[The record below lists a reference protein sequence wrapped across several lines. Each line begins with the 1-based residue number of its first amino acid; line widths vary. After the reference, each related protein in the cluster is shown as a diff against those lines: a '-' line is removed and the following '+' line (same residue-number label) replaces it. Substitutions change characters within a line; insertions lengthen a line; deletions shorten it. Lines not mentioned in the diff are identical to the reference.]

1 MSPENQQGTGT
12 ESRIAE
18 LLNSPEPAA
27 LESISIAFARLARIA
42 PLSCDTSANL
52 VTMAIDDSKRIP
64 AVQAQFHFLMT
75 PFEPTFVTVS
85 PVELDAVLK
94 RIAEPAGIKA
104 DGPATPSGPK
114 TGAPAVPTLPGAPPA
129 ARKSLLGTTP
139 GAAPAARLF
148 ALGSRPAI
156 GAGTAPKPAAVG
168 AKFSFGGAKPQHP
181 QQPQQP
187 QQPAAPD
194 MPDYAEMSRALLSA
208 ISLIVRSRLGND
220 QSALSSLQTIVRHCQ
235 MLAARMTLPPLE
247 RDAVLAAA
255 WLSGLAD
262 ARDVLNQLPTPYHL
276 DAILGKSRDGTNP
289 RVEASIVE
297 LVRAYQSMSER
308 DPSACR
314 DVNKVRRSLRAAVPQ
329 GATDVLEPFLGILMD
344 EVFLSTLDRK
354 AGTLLLVDPAEMAS
368 ATLGPPLAADGYEVL
383 CAADTA
389 EAVAKM
395 AGSKPDLV
403 ILSASLPDEA
413 GSAFCRR
420 LKREG
425 ATAAVPVI
433 VLLDEPNEKL
443 AAECLRAGAEDVLT
457 KPVALELLFLKLQR
471 LMDAAGSAS
480 AKAATTATGVSG
492 SLADMAFTDMIQILS
507 AGGKS
512 VEIRMTSGSSEGHI
526 FLQAGKIIHA
536 AVDDQQGEEA
546 FYIMMAWKEGSF
558 SMKPPAR
565 FPERTIHS
573 DAMGLLMEGAKRLD
587 DIAEQSAAK

>member
-1 MSPENQQGTGT
+1 MSPETQQGAGT

-18 LLNSPEPAA
+18 LLKAPEPAA
-27 LESISIAFARLARIA
+27 LESISIAFARLARVA
-42 PLSCDTSANL
+42 PLSCDTTANL

-85 PVELDAVLK
+85 PAELDAVLK

-104 DGPATPSGPK
+104 DEPATPSKPR
-114 TGAPAVPTLPGAPPA
+114 TGAPALPSLPGAAPA

-139 GAAPAARLF
+139 GAAPAAKLF
-148 ALGSRPAI
+148 TLGSRPTI
-156 GAGTAPKPAAVG
+156 GAGTAAKPAGGG

-181 QQPQQP
+181 QQP
-187 QQPAAPD
+187 AEPD

-208 ISLIVRSRLGND
+208 ISLIVRNRLGND
-220 QSALSSLQTIVRHCQ
+220 PAALASLQTIVRHCQ

-255 WLSGLAD
+255 WLSGLTD
-262 ARDVLNQLPTPYHL
+262 ARDVLNQLPTPYRL

-289 RVEASIVE
+289 RVEANIVE

-314 DVNKVRRSLRAAVPQ
+314 DVNKVRRALRAAVPQ
-329 GATDVLEPFLGILMD
+329 GSTDVLEPFLGILMD

-368 ATLGPPLAADGYEVL
+368 ATLGPPLAADGYEVI
-383 CAADTA
+383 CAADAADAT
-389 EAVAKM
+389 AKM
-395 AGSKPDLV
+395 AANRPDLA

-420 LKREG
+420 LKRDG
-425 ATAAVPVI
+425 ATAAIPVI

-480 AKAATTATGVSG
+480 TKAATTAAGVSG

-526 FLQAGKIIHA
+526 FLQGGKIIHA
-536 AVDDQQGEEA
+536 AVGDQQGEEA
-546 FYIMMAWKEGSF
+546 FYTMMAWKEGSF

-565 FPERTIHS
+565 FPERTIHT

-587 DIAEQSAAK
+587 DIAEKSAAR